1 MVKKCPY
8 CKDENS
14 VSILYKGNGNK
25 DKSISVECTSHNSQ
39 DVEQWKPNLY
49 KCELC
54 KLVFSEFIGVD
65 FASKYVDVIDQSYI
79 DQIEFKKKT
88 FNLFFKKIE
97 KHLNK
102 DIKVLEIG
110 SYYGVLGSLIKPHVK
125 EYVGI
130 ELSNHATDYSREI
143 FGLDVICE
151 LPEEYLKKNNKYD
164 LIIMSDVIEHLDRP
178 FEVLSLIEKNLNVG
192 GKLILS
198 TFNFD
203 SFFSKVMGRRYPW
216 IIPMHKYY
224 FSNITIKNV
233 LKKYNLF
240 LFDIQ
245 NDVRLISAE
254 YLLQKLNI
262 LFFPIKF
269 IFNYLLKFE
278 LIKKST
284 IKINLYDLK
293 IYYAYKK

>member
-110 SYYGVLGSLIKPHVK
+110 SYYGVLGSLIKTARQRICWYRIVK
-125 EYVGI
+125 SCHK
-130 ELSNHATDYSREI
+130 LFKRNFWFRCDLRTSRRV
-143 FGLDVICE
+143 F
-151 LPEEYLKKNNKYD
+151 KKK
-164 LIIMSDVIEHLDRP
+164 
-178 FEVLSLIEKNLNVG
+178 
-192 GKLILS
+192 
-198 TFNFD
+198 
-203 SFFSKVMGRRYPW
+203 
-216 IIPMHKYY
+216 
-224 FSNITIKNV
+224 
-233 LKKYNLF
+233 
-240 LFDIQ
+240 
-245 NDVRLISAE
+245 
-254 YLLQKLNI
+254 
-262 LFFPIKF
+262 
-269 IFNYLLKFE
+269 
-278 LIKKST
+278 
-284 IKINLYDLK
+284 
-293 IYYAYKK
+293 